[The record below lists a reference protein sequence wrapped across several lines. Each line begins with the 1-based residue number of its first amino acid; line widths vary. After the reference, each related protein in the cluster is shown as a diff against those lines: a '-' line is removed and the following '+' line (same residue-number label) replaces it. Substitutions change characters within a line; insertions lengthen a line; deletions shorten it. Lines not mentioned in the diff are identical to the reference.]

1 MKHAFAS
8 IKDECSASFMKNM
21 HQNENKNKNE
31 NENSPST
38 LYNETYKEKNLER
51 MKNQVFDVEEKEELS
66 DIKCLAEFYRDFFK
80 EFVCSLRGGGS
91 DERRNCVEIRYTLLS
106 LDELDQDLDFDEL
119 HYSRILGEF
128 RRILDIYA
136 KELSKSLDITVQIC
150 ENQNQNK
157 NENEN
162 ENGNKKSRI
171 QRTYSCQ
178 NGWIKYGEQ
187 FV

>member
-1 MKHAFAS
+1 
-8 IKDECSASFMKNM
+8 M
-21 HQNENKNKNE
+21 HQNENENE
-31 NENSPST
+31 NEKSPST
-38 LYNETYKEKNLER
+38 LYNETYKEKDLER

-80 EFVCSLRGGGS
+80 EFVCSLRGGES
-91 DERRNCVEIRYTLLS
+91 SEVERMKCVEIRFTLLS

-136 KELSKSLDITVQIC
+136 KELCKSLEITVQIC
-150 ENQNQNK
+150 ENQN
-157 NENEN
+157 ENE
-162 ENGNKKSRI
+162 NKKSRM

-178 NGWIKYGEQ
+178 NGWIKYEEQ

>member
-1 MKHAFAS
+1 MAHAYAG

-21 HQNENKNKNE
+21 HQNENENKK
-31 NENSPST
+31 SPST
-38 LYNETYKEKNLER
+38 LYNETYKEKDLER
-51 MKNQVFDVEEKEELS
+51 MKNQVFDVEEKEHLS

-80 EFVCSLRGGGS
+80 EFVCSLRGGES
-91 DERRNCVEIRYTLLS
+91 DERRNCVEIRYTLLL

-136 KELSKSLDITVQIC
+136 KELCKSLDIIVHIF
-150 ENQNQNK
+150 ENENKNK

-162 ENGNKKSRI
+162 KNSRI

-178 NGWIKYGEQ
+178 NGWIKYEEQ